1 MKWFKR
7 MVCNWVRED
16 WNSAQTRDHQVAEKY
31 AINSI
36 SKGGPGRTVDAD
48 PTLQFKIYNA
58 IGGKVVEF
66 SRYDRKM
73 DRHDHSIYVIGKEDD
88 FGDKIAKIATLETLK

>member
-7 MVCNWVRED
+7 MVVKWVRED
-16 WNSAQTRDHQVAEKY
+16 WDSVRHISEAEKY
-31 AINSI
+31 QLGVGI
-36 SKGGPGRTVDAD
+36 STKGPGRTVDAD

-66 SRYDRKM
+66 SRYDRRT
-73 DRHDHSIYVIGKEDD
+73 DQHDHSIYVIGKEDD

>member
-16 WNSAQTRDHQVAEKY
+16 WNQTSRDQVAEKQ

-36 SKGGPGRTVDAD
+36 STGHGRTVGAD
-48 PTLQFKIYNA
+48 PTLQFKIYEA
-58 IGGKVVEF
+58 VGGKVVEF
-66 SRYDRKM
+66 SRYDRRT
-73 DRHDHSIYVIGKEDD
+73 DRHDHCIYVIGKGED
-88 FGDKIAKIATLETLK
+88 FGEKIAKIATLETLK

>member
-7 MVCNWVRED
+7 IIVRWVRED
-16 WNSAQTRDHQVAEKY
+16 WDNARHVSEAEKY
-31 AINSI
+31 QLGTAI
-36 SKGGPGRTVDAD
+36 KGSSGRTVDAE

-66 SRYDRKM
+66 SRYDRRT
-73 DRHDHSIYVIGKEDD
+73 DRHDHSIYVIGKDDD
-88 FGDKIAKIATLETLK
+88 FGDKISKIATLETLK